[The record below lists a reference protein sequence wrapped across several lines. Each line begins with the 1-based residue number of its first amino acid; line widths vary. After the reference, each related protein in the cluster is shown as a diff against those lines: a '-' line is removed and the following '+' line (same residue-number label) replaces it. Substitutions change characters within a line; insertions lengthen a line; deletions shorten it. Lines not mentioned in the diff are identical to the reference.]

1 MNHTR
6 IPQSGRV
13 DLGYEAHNDALRQFG
28 KIVSR
33 QPQFVGIR
41 MKKLRD
47 PQLVIVR
54 NKITKEVVDLEVR
67 NCYISVFIFTLRILS
82 PILRSFRSVS
92 QQCS

>member
-1 MNHTR
+1 MNHAR

-67 NCYISVFIFTLRILS
+67 NFYISVFILRMLS
-82 PILRSFRSVS
+82 PILRSFRPFS

>member
-1 MNHTR
+1 MHH
-6 IPQSGRV
+6 IPETSRV
-13 DLGYEAHNDALRQFG
+13 DLGYEAHNNALRQFG

-33 QPQFVGIR
+33 QPQFVGMR

-67 NCYISVFIFTLRILS
+67 EFLILVY
-82 PILRSFRSVS
+82 PG
-92 QQCS
+92 